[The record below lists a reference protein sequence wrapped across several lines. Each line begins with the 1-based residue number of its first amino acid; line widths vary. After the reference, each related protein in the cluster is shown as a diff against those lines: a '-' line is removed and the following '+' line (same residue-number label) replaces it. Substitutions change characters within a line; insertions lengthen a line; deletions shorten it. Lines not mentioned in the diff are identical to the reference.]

1 MEFLIVT
8 GMSGAG
14 KQTTKKY
21 LEDMGYYCIDNMPPA
36 LMSKFAAL
44 CLEGSAIEKPAMI
57 MDIRGK
63 DFFSELIPNLD
74 KLNAQGI
81 SHKTIFIDASNETI
95 VKRFKENRR
104 AHPLSSG
111 GRILD
116 DIIMEREMI
125 SPIKEIAD
133 IVIDTSNINS
143 SQLNDELSKVLNNK
157 RTEDLF
163 NVSIVSFGFK
173 YGIPIDCDLVFDV
186 RFIPNP
192 FYVSDMKHLS
202 GKDKQVREYVMGF
215 DETKEFLH
223 KLVAMINFLI
233 PLYIRE
239 GKAQL
244 VIGVGCTGGRHRS
257 VAIGEKL
264 YAELKK
270 EGNIT
275 SIQHRDFHKDGR
287 GSHK

>member
-14 KQTTKKY
+14 KATTQKY

-36 LMSKFAAL
+36 LMPKFASI
-44 CLEGSAIEKPAMI
+44 CLEGKVIEKPAMI
-57 MDIRGK
+57 IDIRGK
-63 DFFSELIPNLD
+63 NFLSELAPSLEM
-74 KLNAQGI
+74 LNEAGI
-81 SHKTIFIDASNETI
+81 SHRTLFLDATNETI

-104 AHPLSSG
+104 THPLSTG
-111 GRILD
+111 GRVLD
-116 DIIMEREMI
+116 DIIMEREKI
-125 SPIKEIAD
+125 NPIKEIAD
-133 IVIDTSNINS
+133 YVIDTSNLTIA
-143 SQLNDELSKVLNNK
+143 QLNNELSRVLNNQ

-163 NVSIVSFGFK
+163 SVSVVSFGFK
-173 YGIPIDCDLVFDV
+173 YGTPIDCDLVFDV

-202 GKDKQVREYVMGF
+202 GKDKQVEQYVMSF

-223 KLVAMINFLI
+223 KLIDMIDFLL
-233 PLYIRE
+233 PLYKRE

-257 VAIGEKL
+257 VAIGERL
-264 YAELKK
+264 YHDMKASGHKV
-270 EGNIT
+270 
-275 SIQHRDFHKDGR
+275 SIQHRDILKDGK
-287 GSHK
+287 GTKK